1 MFGNS
6 VASGDH
12 VGLALVPVNLR
23 NFSAS
28 KGWSILGPSSKTTVT
43 EYYIQTLVDDE
54 QRNLRMRTAD
64 ATGERFG
71 ERGQYHVWQWLPTIN
86 SIIVKEFWDLFPSE
100 AEREPVQ
107 RGSRYSGAP
116 KVDFIEH
123 IHLGTVSNSLMRNK
137 CRKRQMIASPFETNT
152 YTLCPQIEVLLA

>member
-1 MFGNS
+1 MFGNN

-28 KGWSILGPSSKTTVT
+28 KGWSILGPSAKTAVT
-43 EYYIQTLVDDE
+43 ENYIQTLADDE
-54 QRNLRMRTAD
+54 TRISRMRTAD
-64 ATGERFG
+64 ATGTEFRG
-71 ERGQYHVWQWLPTIN
+71 SGQYHVWQWLPTIN
-86 SIIVKEFWDLFPSE
+86 SVIVEEFWDLFPG
-100 AEREPVQ
+100 AGEREPVQ
-107 RGSRYSGAP
+107 RGKRLSGAP

-123 IHLGTVSNSLMRNK
+123 VHLGTVSNSLMRNM
-137 CRKRQMIASPFETNT
+137 CRKRQMTASPFETNT